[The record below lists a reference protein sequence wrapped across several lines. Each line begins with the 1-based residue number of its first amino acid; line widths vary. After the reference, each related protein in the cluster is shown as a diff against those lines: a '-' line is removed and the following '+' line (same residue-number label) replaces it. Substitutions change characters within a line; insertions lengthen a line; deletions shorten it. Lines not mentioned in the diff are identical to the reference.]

1 MKKPFWILGITFPIF
16 TILVVLY
23 YIHTE
28 TMVGSLHNFITIA
41 VSFGIT
47 QLILG
52 LFLGH
57 RITVYTKFQSAV
69 LFVLLSIISIGID
82 GVIYT
87 ILYEYIPNNFQGV
100 SFEILIT
107 AAMFSIAVLIIPV
120 ILLNGLVLA
129 IYIFL
134 FHKTI

>member
-28 TMVGSLHNFITIA
+28 TMVGSLHNLITIA

-87 ILYEYIPNNFQGV
+87 ILYEYIPNNFQGF
-100 SFEILIT
+100 SFEILII

>member
-1 MKKPFWILGITFPIF
+1 
-16 TILVVLY
+16 
-23 YIHTE
+23 
-28 TMVGSLHNFITIA
+28 MVGSLHNVITIA

-57 RITVYTKFQSAV
+57 RATEYTKFQAVV

-82 GVIYT
+82 GIIYT
-87 ILYEYIPNNFQGV
+87 ILYEYIPNNFQGF
-100 SFEILIT
+100 SLEILLT
-107 AAMFSIAVLIIPV
+107 AAMFSIALLIIPV

-129 IYIFL
+129 MYIFL